1 MYKSPVEVYVNDM
14 LNQIHQ
20 QEENQI
26 VAEVSQAVGINVE
39 KEELIKALNYDRNQY
54 SKGYKDGVNE
64 VLDKIKAEILDE
76 AEYAYADF
84 DEYKYDI
91 LHAEPDEL
99 PDDDYRYGLRRAVEI
114 INKYRRGDAE

>member
-1 MYKSPVEVYVNDM
+1 MKMYKSPVEVYVNDI

-54 SKGYKDGVNE
+54 SKGYKDAVKD
-64 VLDKIKAEILDE
+64 VLDKIGAEIKQLADKQFQIAMGVSDLNE
-76 AEYAYADF
+76 IYAHIQMENAYRHSLNIIDK
-84 DEYKYDI
+84 YK
-91 LHAEPDEL
+91 EESE
-99 PDDDYRYGLRRAVEI
+99 GE
-114 INKYRRGDAE
+114 E